1 MFDSLI
7 TILLVLLVVAN
18 LFLLGVLTYSRKDK
32 KDAATKIGL
41 GFMSM
46 IIVYNIIFSVGGYFL
61 W

>member
-7 TILLVLLVVAN
+7 TILLVLLVLAN
-18 LFLLGVLTYSRKDK
+18 LFLLGVLEYSRKGK

-41 GFMSM
+41 GFMS
-46 IIVYNIIFSVGGYFL
+46 IVIVCNIIFSVGGCFL